1 MAMMTLYDVLGV
13 SPDADPETI
22 KQAFRRAVKAH
33 HPDLQG
39 GDSAASRRVKAIITA
54 NAILRDPE
62 RRAAYDRHLAV
73 RRQRSRSK
81 RRRDIIQFAFSVVV
95 MSTIMIGAA
104 ELWLASTT
112 VPAGK
117 VAESVQPRDDAAT
130 LVLPGPE
137 QDPPQARDIGNDAP
151 PAAAQ
156 GTSSEASSSNVSS
169 SEVLSS
175 EVLPASPPI
184 APENRGGAAEAAAA
198 IDSATSEQ
206 STAAAPFPAT
216 AASYR
221 ERASD
226 WIRKGDLDRAI
237 ADLGRAIDLAPEDA
251 AAYRQRGNAF
261 GLKGDVDRALAD
273 YDHALE
279 IDPNDA
285 SVFHDRGLM
294 WQRSKEFDKALADL
308 DHAVRMGFTAP
319 QIRNSQVYLDQ
330 IYSDRGAV
338 WFEKGS
344 YDRALADLNQAI
356 KVNPGLATAYAR
368 RAGVFER
375 KGDQERARADRDQA
389 AFLDHGLPG
398 NFQSDVAPHS
408 VGAH

>member
-39 GDSAASRRVKAIITA
+39 GDAAASRRVKAIITA

-73 RRQRSRSK
+73 RRERSRSK
-81 RRRDIIQFAFSVVV
+81 RRRDILQFAFSVVV
-95 MSTIMIGAA
+95 LSAVMMGAA
-104 ELWLASTT
+104 ELWLVSTT

-117 VAESVQPRDDAAT
+117 VAGSMQPRDDAAT
-130 LVLPGPE
+130 LVRPGPE
-137 QDPPQARDIGNDAP
+137 QDPPKARDIGNDAP

-156 GTSSEASSSNVSS
+156 E
-169 SEVLSS
+169 
-175 EVLPASPPI
+175 
-184 APENRGGAAEAAAA
+184 
-198 IDSATSEQ
+198 
-206 STAAAPFPAT
+206 
-216 AASYR
+216 
-221 ERASD
+221 
-226 WIRKGDLDRAI
+226 GDLDRAI
-237 ADLGRAIDLAPEDA
+237 ADLDRAIGLAPQDA
-251 AAYRQRGNAF
+251 KAYRQRGNVF

-273 YDHALE
+273 YDHALR

-285 SVFHDRGLM
+285 AIFHDRGLM
-294 WQRSKEFDKALADL
+294 WQRNKQLDKALADL
-308 DHAVRMGFTAP
+308 DRAVRMGFAAP
-319 QIRNSQVYLDQ
+319 RIDTGQVLADQ
-330 IYSDRGAV
+330 VYSDRGAV
-338 WFEKGS
+338 WFEKGR

-356 KVNPGLATAYAR
+356 KVNPGLATAYVR

-389 AFLDHGLPG
+389 ALLDHGLPG
-398 NFQSDVAPHS
+398 NFQSDA
-408 VGAH
+408 GAHSIGAH